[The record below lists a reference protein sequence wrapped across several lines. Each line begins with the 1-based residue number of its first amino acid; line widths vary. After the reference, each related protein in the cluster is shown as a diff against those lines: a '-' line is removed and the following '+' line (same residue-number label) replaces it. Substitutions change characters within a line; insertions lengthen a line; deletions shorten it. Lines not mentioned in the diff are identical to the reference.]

1 MNRKKLLIIM
11 SAAVLIISMLINCLH
26 THLWGPDEPREAEI
40 AREIC
45 NRNSWVVPY
54 FNGLPFV
61 EKPPLYYD
69 VSALIYKICPKPG
82 ALRLHSALLGCL
94 MLAALYIFAAKKCGN
109 TVALC
114 ACTLCASMPQ
124 FYRPAHWILLDIGV
138 GAWVT
143 AALVCYGLWSLQ
155 EKEKKSPFLM
165 LLFFSFAALG
175 MLTKGFITIV
185 YIGIIVLPHWLFF
198 RRRQLPPV
206 WTILVFLIPV
216 GLWIFLFYREGG
228 IYYLHEHFINNIF
241 GRLLHREFRL
251 EGTPITV
258 SDVGHNSPLLFYF
271 KRLPEML
278 GAAIALVPFA
288 VIWAWRTLEWK
299 FFCWKLPE
307 KLQKIWDFLSKPY
320 SETFL
325 QKDLIAYLML
335 WSFVPL
341 FAFSVPA
348 IKEVTYL
355 LPSYAGIALLVI
367 CYLADRLRWEKDGD
381 FPWLSSFIIPLLCF
395 AVASQILSYISLTGC
410 FILYGLVWLWLGYLG
425 IRMILRRQFSWIVLP
440 ILTGLLGGVMLG
452 NTPELMERSRVAR
465 KCYCKVAEMVWRE
478 AGNRKLC
485 LLATE
490 ESIRGAIP
498 FYGNRDI
505 DLLTDYKTLCKRL
518 ALPGNQAFL
527 LYKTSYREFCE
538 DPEFAVPA
546 QKYRVF
552 FPDVPKKSDT
562 FVLLVSDEKMP

>member
-1 MNRKKLLIIM
+1 M
-11 SAAVLIISMLINCLH
+11 H

-45 NRNSWVVPY
+45 ARNSWVVPY
-54 FNGLPFV
+54 FNDLPFV

-69 VSALIYKICPKPG
+69 VSALIYKICPQPG

-94 MLAALYIFAAKKCGN
+94 MLAALYIFATKKCGSM
-109 TVALC
+109 VALC

-124 FYRPAHWILLDIGV
+124 FYRAAHWILLDIGV

-143 AALVCYGLWSLQ
+143 AALVCYGLWSLR
-155 EKEKKSPFLM
+155 EKEKCSQILVF
-165 LLFFSFAALG
+165 LFFFFAALG
-175 MLTKGFITIV
+175 MLTKGLITIV

-198 RRRQLPPV
+198 QRRRLPPI
-206 WTILVFLIPV
+206 WTISVFLIPV
-216 GLWIFLFYREGG
+216 GLWTVLFYREGG

-251 EGTPITV
+251 EGTPIVV

-278 GAAIALVPFA
+278 GAAVMLVPFA

-299 FFCWKLPE
+299 SFRWKSLG
-307 KLQKIWDFLSKPY
+307 KLQNFWDFLTRPY

-355 LPSYAGIALLVI
+355 LPSYAGIALLVTF
-367 CYLADRLRWEKDGD
+367 YLADRLRWEKNGD
-381 FPWLSSFIIPLLCF
+381 LPWLGSFIIPLFCF
-395 AVASQILSYISLTGC
+395 SAASQILSFFSLASC
-410 FILYGLVWLWLGYLG
+410 FIMYGLVWLWLGYQV
-425 IRMILRRQFSWIVLP
+425 IRLILRRRSSRIVLP
-440 ILTGLLGGVMLG
+440 VFAGLLGGVMLG
-452 NTPELMERSRVAR
+452 NTPELMVRSRVAR
-465 KCYCKVAEMVWRE
+465 KCYCQVAKAVWRE
-478 AGNRKLC
+478 TGNRKLC
-485 LLATE
+485 LLTRE

-518 ALPGNQAFL
+518 ALSENQAFL
-527 LYKTSYREFCE
+527 LYKRNYREFLK
-538 DPEFAVPA
+538 DPQFAVSA
-546 QKYRVF
+546 QKYRIF
-552 FPDVPKKSDT
+552 FPDFPKKSDA
-562 FVLLVSDEKMP
+562 FVLLVSKEKTPER